1 MGFIVAIDGPSG
13 AGKGTITSKIAEK
26 FNLIY
31 IDTGATYRCVT
42 LELLQKNIQLND
54 IEGIKKVLNEIKIE
68 FENIPLKVAKKIEK
82 YNKSI
87 SKVKVKL
94 NQEDINNNEN
104 PSLSRNINTNNKTFS
119 RNRVYLNGKDVT
131 ERIRQKDVNEN
142 VSKVSHILEVR
153 MAMVDL
159 QRRMAE
165 GKDAILEGRDIAT
178 NVFPNAN
185 VKIYLDASVEER
197 VRRRIAQNKE
207 KHIEMSEEEV
217 KKNIET
223 RDYNDKTS
231 KIGPLVR
238 ADDAIYIDSSDLT
251 INQVV
256 NKISKIVKTEYDIFN
271 TEKNA
276 YIMTKETPVKKI
288 RRSFLKHLW
297 GFLYRIVYRV
307 KINKEYKY
315 NDNEAYVIC
324 ANHLSTMDALGIL
337 VTNKR
342 KIQFVAKMEL
352 FHNKI
357 LFNWAHV
364 FDIIPVRRN
373 SADINSVKL
382 CLKALKN
389 NAIVG
394 IFPEGMRHG
403 LEKNATIKNG
413 AALLAYKANVKVIP
427 VGIKSSFKPFT
438 KVEYNYG
445 KPIDVREFKTDDP
458 NWLDNAS
465 KHIIDEIIRLS
476 GNID

>member
-26 FNLIY
+26 FNLTY

-68 FENIPLKVAKKIEK
+68 FENIPLKVAKKIERN
-82 YNKSI
+82 NKSI

-142 VSKVSHILEVR
+142 VSQVSHILEVR

-465 KHIIDEIIRLS
+465 KHIMAEILRLS

>member
-26 FNLIY
+26 FNLTY

-82 YNKSI
+82 NNKSI
-87 SKVKVKL
+87 SKVKL
-94 NQEDINNNEN
+94 NQKDVNNNEN
-104 PSLSRNINTNNKTFS
+104 PSLSRNINTNNNTFS

-153 MAMVDL
+153 MAMVNL
-159 QRRMAE
+159 QRIMAE

-276 YIMTKETPVKKI
+276 YIMTKETPIKKI

-297 GFLYRIVYRV
+297 EFLYRIVYRV

-445 KPIDVREFKTDDP
+445 KPIDVREFKTEDP

-465 KHIIDEIIRLS
+465 KHIMDEIIRLS
-476 GNID
+476 GNKN

>member
-26 FNLIY
+26 FNLTY

-82 YNKSI
+82 NNKSF
-87 SKVKVKL
+87 
-94 NQEDINNNEN
+94 
-104 PSLSRNINTNNKTFS
+104 NKTFT

-153 MAMVDL
+153 MAMVNL

-197 VRRRIAQNKE
+197 VRRRITQNKE

-231 KIGPLVR
+231 KIGPLIK

-276 YIMTKETPVKKI
+276 YIMTKENRLFQI
-288 RRSFLKHLW
+288 DI
-297 GFLYRIVYRV
+297 LY
-307 KINKEYKY
+307 
-315 NDNEAYVIC
+315 
-324 ANHLSTMDALGIL
+324 
-337 VTNKR
+337 
-342 KIQFVAKMEL
+342 AK
-352 FHNKI
+352 
-357 LFNWAHV
+357 
-364 FDIIPVRRN
+364 
-373 SADINSVKL
+373 
-382 CLKALKN
+382 
-389 NAIVG
+389 
-394 IFPEGMRHG
+394 
-403 LEKNATIKNG
+403 
-413 AALLAYKANVKVIP
+413 
-427 VGIKSSFKPFT
+427 
-438 KVEYNYG
+438 
-445 KPIDVREFKTDDP
+445 
-458 NWLDNAS
+458 
-465 KHIIDEIIRLS
+465 
-476 GNID
+476 

>member
-26 FNLIY
+26 FNLTY

-68 FENIPLKVAKKIEK
+68 FENIPLKISKKIEK
-82 YNKSI
+82 NNKSF
-87 SKVKVKL
+87 K
-94 NQEDINNNEN
+94 
-104 PSLSRNINTNNKTFS
+104 KTFS

-131 ERIRQKDVNEN
+131 ERIRQKEVNEN

-153 MAMVDL
+153 MAMVNL
-159 QRRMAE
+159 QRIMAE

-276 YIMTKETPVKKI
+276 YIMTKETPIKKI

-315 NDNEAYVIC
+315 NDNEAYIIC

-403 LEKNATIKNG
+403 LDIKQM
-413 AALLAYKANVKVIP
+413 L
-427 VGIKSSFKPFT
+427 
-438 KVEYNYG
+438 
-445 KPIDVREFKTDDP
+445 
-458 NWLDNAS
+458 
-465 KHIIDEIIRLS
+465 RLFQ
-476 GNID
+476 

>member
-26 FNLIY
+26 FNLTY

-82 YNKSI
+82 NNKSI

-142 VSKVSHILEVR
+142 VSQVSHILEVR
-153 MAMVDL
+153 MAMVNL

-256 NKISKIVKTEYDIFN
+256 NKISNIVKKEYDIFN
-271 TEKNA
+271 TEKNV

-458 NWLDNAS
+458 NWIDNAS
-465 KHIIDEIIRLS
+465 KHIMDEIIRLS
-476 GNID
+476 GNKN

>member
-82 YNKSI
+82 NNKSI

-142 VSKVSHILEVR
+142 VSQVSHILEVR

-276 YIMTKETPVKKI
+276 YIMTKETPIKKI

-465 KHIIDEIIRLS
+465 KHIMAEILRLS

>member
-82 YNKSI
+82 NNKSI

-142 VSKVSHILEVR
+142 VSQVSHILEVR

>member
-26 FNLIY
+26 FNLTY

-82 YNKSI
+82 NNKSI
-87 SKVKVKL
+87 SKVKL
-94 NQEDINNNEN
+94 NQEGINNSEN
-104 PSLSRNINTNNKTFS
+104 PSLSRNINTNNINNKTFS

-153 MAMVDL
+153 MAMVNL

-165 GKDAILEGRDIAT
+165 GEDAILEGRDIAT

-231 KIGPLVR
+231 KIGPLIK
-238 ADDAIYIDSSDLT
+238 ADDRWCNLYW
-251 INQVV
+251 
-256 NKISKIVKTEYDIFN
+256 F
-271 TEKNA
+271 
-276 YIMTKETPVKKI
+276 I
-288 RRSFLKHLW
+288 RL
-297 GFLYRIVYRV
+297 
-307 KINKEYKY
+307 
-315 NDNEAYVIC
+315 
-324 ANHLSTMDALGIL
+324 
-337 VTNKR
+337 
-342 KIQFVAKMEL
+342 
-352 FHNKI
+352 
-357 LFNWAHV
+357 
-364 FDIIPVRRN
+364 
-373 SADINSVKL
+373 
-382 CLKALKN
+382 N
-389 NAIVG
+389 N
-394 IFPEGMRHG
+394 
-403 LEKNATIKNG
+403 
-413 AALLAYKANVKVIP
+413 
-427 VGIKSSFKPFT
+427 KSSCK
-438 KVEYNYG
+438 
-445 KPIDVREFKTDDP
+445 
-458 NWLDNAS
+458 
-465 KHIIDEIIRLS
+465 
-476 GNID
+476 

>member
-26 FNLIY
+26 FNLTY

-68 FENIPLKVAKKIEK
+68 FENIPLKIAKKIEK
-82 YNKSI
+82 NNKSF
-87 SKVKVKL
+87 K
-94 NQEDINNNEN
+94 
-104 PSLSRNINTNNKTFS
+104 KTFS

-153 MAMVDL
+153 MAMVNL

-165 GKDAILEGRDIAT
+165 GEDAILEGRDIAT

-256 NKISKIVKTEYDIFN
+256 NKISNIVKKEYDIFN

-276 YIMTKETPVKKI
+276 YIMTKETPIKKF

-445 KPIDVREFKTDDP
+445 KPIDVRGFKTEDP

-465 KHIIDEIIRLS
+465 KHIMNEIIRLS
-476 GNID
+476 GNKN

>member
-26 FNLIY
+26 FNLTY

-82 YNKSI
+82 NNKSI
-87 SKVKVKL
+87 SKVKL
-94 NQEDINNNEN
+94 NQKDVNNNEN
-104 PSLSRNINTNNKTFS
+104 PSLSRNINTNNNTFS

-153 MAMVDL
+153 MAMVNL
-159 QRRMAE
+159 QRIMAE

-465 KHIIDEIIRLS
+465 KHIMDEIIRLS

>member
-26 FNLIY
+26 FNLTY

-82 YNKSI
+82 NNKSI
-87 SKVKVKL
+87 SKVKL
-94 NQEDINNNEN
+94 NQKDVNNNEN
-104 PSLSRNINTNNKTFS
+104 PSLSRNINTNNNTFS

-153 MAMVDL
+153 MAMVNL
-159 QRRMAE
+159 QRIMAE

-403 LEKNATIKNG
+403 LEKNASIKNG

-465 KHIIDEIIRLS
+465 KHIMDEIIRLS

>member
-26 FNLIY
+26 FNLTY

-82 YNKSI
+82 NNKSF
-87 SKVKVKL
+87 K
-94 NQEDINNNEN
+94 
-104 PSLSRNINTNNKTFS
+104 KTFS

-185 VKIYLDASVEER
+185 VKIYLD
-197 VRRRIAQNKE
+197 
-207 KHIEMSEEEV
+207 EMSEEEV

-276 YIMTKETPVKKI
+276 YIMTKETPIKKI

-465 KHIIDEIIRLS
+465 KHIMAEILRLS

>member
-82 YNKSI
+82 NNKSI

-142 VSKVSHILEVR
+142 VSQVSHILEVR

-231 KIGPLVR
+231 KIGPLVK

-373 SADINSVKL
+373 SADINSVRL

-476 GNID
+476 GNKN

>member
-82 YNKSI
+82 NNKSI

-142 VSKVSHILEVR
+142 VSQVSHILEVR

-373 SADINSVKL
+373 SADINSVRL

>member
-82 YNKSI
+82 NNKSI
-87 SKVKVKL
+87 SKVKL
-94 NQEDINNNEN
+94 NQKDVNNNEN
-104 PSLSRNINTNNKTFS
+104 PSLSRNINTNNNTFS

-153 MAMVDL
+153 MAMVNL
-159 QRRMAE
+159 QRIMAE

-476 GNID
+476 GNKN

>member
-82 YNKSI
+82 NNKSI

-142 VSKVSHILEVR
+142 VSQVSHILEVR
-153 MAMVDL
+153 MAMVNL

-276 YIMTKETPVKKI
+276 YIMTKETPIKKI

-465 KHIIDEIIRLS
+465 KHIMAEILRLS

>member
-26 FNLIY
+26 FNLTY

-82 YNKSI
+82 NNKSI
-87 SKVKVKL
+87 SKVKL
-94 NQEDINNNEN
+94 NQKDVNNNEN
-104 PSLSRNINTNNKTFS
+104 PSLSRNINTNNNTFS

-153 MAMVDL
+153 MAMVNL
-159 QRRMAE
+159 QRIMAE

-276 YIMTKETPVKKI
+276 YIMTKETPIKKI

-465 KHIIDEIIRLS
+465 KHIMDEIIRLS
-476 GNID
+476 GNKN